1 MQLVAM
7 VLATWPLARWA
18 AVRVPGDLGDPLLNA
33 YLMGWGPH
41 AVVHH
46 PLNIFHATL
55 FDPEQHSLALVE
67 NMLGLSLPLAPLFW
81 VTGNALL
88 VANVALLVYPA
99 IAGLGAY
106 LLVRHL
112 TSSRSAALV
121 CAVAYTVM
129 PVRLAQVSH
138 LHVSAV
144 YVLPFLLLLLIRLT
158 EDVDDRRAAL
168 RRVGALAVVTA
179 LGIWTSL
186 TGAVLMGLVVIGW
199 ALWAVVRRPLPWR
212 VVGRASAGLAL
223 GFVLSVPVLL
233 PYFAVR
239 ADHPDFKHSEA
250 VARELS
256 AVPSSYLSP
265 PPGGGMVSGLYRD
278 LSERFG
284 PGVGY
289 SEKQLFPGLW
299 LLAAA
304 AAAVVVAIAVRRRQ
318 PLRVPVLGALIAVIG
333 FVFSLGPRYGG
344 REDGPLLPFAVF
356 QVIGGLTRVPAR
368 MGAVVGLGLAVLA
381 GWALAQAPR
390 TWRRGIV
397 AVSLAVLVIEVVP
410 ASLRTVAPPKLTAAH
425 RALGHGHGDG
435 VVLGLPTT
443 ELHESTGALLPE
455 SVPRDTYHLY
465 LSTAHFRRIIN
476 GYGAYHPPHYWEVV
490 HAVQDFPSENAF
502 AVFKRRDVRVVIV
515 QTALLPDTRWRDV
528 VARLDA
534 WPQVRL
540 LAEDAGVRIYDV
552 SLAAGT
558 QPA

>member
-7 VLATWPLARWA
+7 VMATWPLARWA
-18 AVRVPGDLGDPLLNA
+18 AVRAPGDLGDPLLNA

-46 PLNIFHATL
+46 PLQIFHATL

-67 NMLGLSLPLAPLFW
+67 NMLGLSLPMAPLFW
-81 VTGNALL
+81 VTGNSLL
-88 VANVALLVYPA
+88 VANIALLVYPA
-99 IAGLGAY
+99 LAGLGAY
-106 LLVRHL
+106 LLIRHL

-144 YVLPFLLLLLIRLT
+144 YVLPFLLLLLVRLT
-158 EDVDDRRAAL
+158 EDVDDRGVIL

-186 TGAVLMGLVVIGW
+186 TGAVFMGLVVMAW
-199 ALWAVVRRPLPWR
+199 ALWAVTCRPLPR
-212 VVGRASAGLAL
+212 RAMGRASAGLAL

-239 ADHPDFKHSEA
+239 ADHPDFQHSEG

-265 PPGGGMVSGLYRD
+265 PPGGGMVSDLYSD

-284 PGVGY
+284 PGAGY

-304 AAAVVVAIAVRRRQ
+304 AAAVVVVVVVRRRRS
-318 PLRVPVLGALIAVIG
+318 LRVPLLGALIAVIG

-356 QVIGGLTRVPAR
+356 QAIGGLTRVPAR

-381 GWALAQAPR
+381 GWALAQAPP
-390 TWRRGIV
+390 TWRRGVV

-410 ASLRTVAPPKLTAAH
+410 ASLTTVTPPKLTGAH
-425 RALGHGHGDG
+425 RALGHGDG

-443 ELHESTGALLPE
+443 EFDASTGALLPG
-455 SVPRDTYHLY
+455 SVPRDTSHLY
-465 LSTAHFRRIIN
+465 LSTGHFRRIIN

-490 HAVQDFPSENAF
+490 QAVQDFPSENAF

-540 LAEDAGVRIYDV
+540 IAEDAGVRIYDV
-552 SLAAGT
+552 SVAAGT
-558 QPA
+558 LPA